1 MAYDL
6 IDAVIG
12 WFDDAPAPSRPR
24 TLVYI
29 GAEPAIV
36 WPESW
41 VKPSKAYLAAAAE
54 ASAKYDVPIENIFAI
69 TRKESSRF
77 SPTVKGRQLMTSY
90 NRVKDKVIPGSGGV
104 TWGEKI
110 APEDFRALG
119 VMQVLPF
126 NIFGIPGLLKWN
138 APLDAALDT
147 RINVL
152 AGTRVLR
159 QFYDKLGN
167 WEDAI
172 WKYNGSK
179 IYLREVLAF
188 REEYRA
194 AQGVS

>member
-6 IDAVIG
+6 LDAVVG
-12 WFDDAPAPSRPR
+12 LFGDAPQRRTR

-29 GAEPAIV
+29 GEEPPIV

-54 ASAKYDVPIENIFAI
+54 ASAKYEVPIENIFAI

-126 NIFGIPGLLKWN
+126 NIFGVPGLLKWN

-194 AQGVS
+194 AQGVA

>member
-6 IDAVIG
+6 IDAVVG
-12 WFDDAPAPSRPR
+12 LFDDAPKPRGTR

-29 GAEPAIV
+29 GAEAPIV

-54 ASAKYDVPIENIFAI
+54 ASARYDVPIENIFAI

-77 SPTVKGRQLMTSY
+77 SPSVKGRQLLSSY

-104 TWGEKI
+104 TWGEKYSPDEWHAI
-110 APEDFRALG
+110 G
-119 VMQVLPF
+119 IMQVLPF
-126 NIFGIPGLLKWN
+126 NIFGVPGLLKAN
-138 APLDAALDT
+138 APKEAAYDT

-152 AGTRVLR
+152 AGTRYLR
-159 QFYDKLGN
+159 GLYDKLGS

-172 WKYNGSK
+172 LRYNGSK

-188 REEYRA
+188 RDEYRA
-194 AQGVS
+194 AQGVA